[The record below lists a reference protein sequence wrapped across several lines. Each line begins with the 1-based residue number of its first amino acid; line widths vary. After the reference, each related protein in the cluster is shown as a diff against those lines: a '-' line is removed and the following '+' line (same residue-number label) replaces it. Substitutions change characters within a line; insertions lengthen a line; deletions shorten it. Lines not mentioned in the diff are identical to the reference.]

1 MSAEK
6 DLSKERDPKKEPR
19 KYSVITG
26 SGSYIPTRCI
36 TNEDFIDHVFYAPN
50 GTRQVKPTSAIIETL
65 EKITGIKERR
75 YVTDDLVTSDIA
87 FLAAEDALASS
98 GTDPES
104 LDYIIVAHNFG
115 DIRADNRR
123 SEFVPALASR
133 VKHRLEITNPFTVAI
148 DLPFGCAGWLQ
159 GLIQADQL
167 LKSGKAGKIM
177 VIGAE
182 TLSRI
187 CDPHDRDSMIYSDGA
202 GAVIVET
209 VGSENPVG
217 ILADTVK
224 SYTGDLAYL
233 IRMGSSA
240 NPAFTESTL
249 FLKMNGH
256 KLYENILK
264 TVPGMIKE
272 TLEKAAL
279 SLGEIDKFLIHQA
292 NEKMDEAI
300 LKQLFSL
307 YGLSGPSKHLMPMTI
322 SRLGNSSVATLPTM
336 YDLMSKGKLQDQAIT
351 NGQYLVFAAMGAGVN
366 MNTVIYKVPD

>member
-1 MSAEK
+1 M
-6 DLSKERDPKKEPR
+6 EPR
-19 KYSVITG
+19 NYSIITG
-26 SGSYIPTRCI
+26 SGSYIPSRRI
-36 TNEDFIDHVFYAPN
+36 FNEDFINHVFYDPD
-50 GTRQVKPTSAIIETL
+50 GTKQVKSTAEIIEKL

-75 YVTDDLVTSDIA
+75 YVTDDLVASDIA
-87 FLAAEDALASS
+87 FLAAKDALTSS
-98 GTDPES
+98 GTDAES
-104 LDYIIVAHNFG
+104 LDCIIVAHNFG

-133 VKHRLEITNPFTVAI
+133 VKHRLEIANPLTVAL

-159 GLIQADQL
+159 GLIQANQV
-167 LKSGKAGKIM
+167 LKSGNAKKIM

-202 GAVIVET
+202 GAVILET
-209 VGSENPVG
+209 VRSENPVG
-217 ILADTVK
+217 ILADSVK

-233 IRMGSSA
+233 IRMGPSA
-240 NPAFTESTL
+240 NPAFDESTL

-256 KLYENILK
+256 KLYESILK

-272 TLEKAAL
+272 TLEKASL

-300 LKQLFSL
+300 LKQLFCL
-307 YGLSGPSKHLMPMTI
+307 YGLPGPPKHLMPMTI

-336 YDLMSKGKLQDQAIT
+336 YDLMSKGKLENQAVT
-351 NGQYLVFAAMGAGVN
+351 KGRHLVFAAMGAGVN
-366 MNTVIYKVPD
+366 MNTVVYKVPG

>member
-1 MSAEK
+1 MESR
-6 DLSKERDPKKEPR
+6 S
-19 KYSVITG
+19 YSIITG
-26 SGSYIPTRCI
+26 SGSYIPSRRI
-36 TNEDFIDHVFYAPN
+36 FNEDFINHVFYDPD
-50 GTRQVKPTSAIIETL
+50 GTKQVRSTAEIIEKL

-75 YVTDDLVTSDIA
+75 YVTDDLVASDIA
-87 FLAAEDALASS
+87 FLAAKDALTSS

-104 LDYIIVAHNFG
+104 LDCIIVAHNFG
-115 DIRADNRR
+115 DIRADNLR

-133 VKHRLEITNPFTVAI
+133 VKHRLGIANPLTVAL

-159 GLIQADQL
+159 GLIQADL
-167 LKSGKAGKIM
+167 VLKSGNAKKIM

-202 GAVIVET
+202 GAVILET
-209 VGSENPVG
+209 VRSESPVG

-233 IRMGSSA
+233 IRMGPSA
-240 NPAFTESTL
+240 NPAFGESTL

-256 KLYENILK
+256 KLYESILK

-272 TLEKAAL
+272 TLEKASL

-300 LKQLFSL
+300 LKQLFCL
-307 YGLSGPSKHLMPMTI
+307 YGLPGPPKHLMPMTI
-322 SRLGNSSVATLPTM
+322 SGLGNSSVATLPTM
-336 YDLMSKGKLQDQAIT
+336 FDLMSKGKLENHAVT
-351 NGQYLVFAAMGAGVN
+351 KGRHLVFAAMGAGVN
-366 MNTVIYKVPD
+366 MNTVVYKVPD